1 MMSDETLISFFAW
14 YGLAMLLW
22 VIMIVALAAVFL
34 RKGGN
39 RRG

>member
-14 YGLAMLLW
+14 YGLAMLW
-22 VIMIVALAAVFL
+22 VIMIVALTAVFL